1 MTPEPAAVFCPCCT
15 VMDTTALETAVV
27 TASQSGAVPVEETVC
42 VVEPVAMAVEAA
54 DGEAVEAPLSR

>member
-15 VMDTTALETAVV
+15 VMDTTALETAAV

-42 VVEPVAMAVEAA
+42 VVEPVAIAVGAEVEEAA
-54 DGEAVEAPLSR
+54 GAPLSK